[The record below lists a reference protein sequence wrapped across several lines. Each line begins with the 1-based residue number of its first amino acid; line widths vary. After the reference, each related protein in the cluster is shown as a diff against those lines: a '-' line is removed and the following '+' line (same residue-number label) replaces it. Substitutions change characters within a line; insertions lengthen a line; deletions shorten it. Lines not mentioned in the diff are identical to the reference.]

1 MLVRLPGFSLVSA
14 YLECVL
20 KEALEEEE
28 EEEEASSL
36 RETEGVRV
44 VERLCLFKHI

>member
-1 MLVRLPGFSLVSA
+1 MR
-14 YLECVL
+14 VL

-28 EEEEASSL
+28 EEASRL

-44 VERLCLFKHI
+44 VERLCLFEHI